1 MSTLSPDRWQKI
13 SPYLDQ
19 ALSVPEQERA
29 AWFESFRLTR
39 PDLADLLQDL
49 LNEHCALAQKHFLEQ
64 GLVSLRSEPFLA
76 GQTIGVYKL
85 LSPIGQGGM
94 GSVWLAER
102 SDGRFQRRVAIKIL
116 NFALAAQGL
125 AERFRREGRILGQL
139 AHPHIAELIDAG
151 VTASGQPY
159 LVLEYVEGAP
169 IDEYCD
175 RHALDVDARIRL
187 FLDVLGAVAHAHTN
201 LIVHRDIKPSNVL
214 VSSNGDVKLLD
225 FGIAKLLIDDTNP
238 AAATSLT
245 LEGAGPLTPLSAAP
259 EQVTGGAVTTATDV
273 YALGVLLYGLLTGQ
287 HPAGQVTHSPADL
300 VKAIVDVEPPRA
312 SDAVI
317 SGEASHNASNRSATP
332 DKLRRQLRGDLDTI
346 VAKTLKKNPRERYS
360 SVSAFADDLER
371 YLKHEPISARPDT
384 FAYRTAKFVR
394 RNSTVVLLT
403 TSALV
408 LVIAS
413 LTAGLYAANRERKI
427 AEHRFLQV
435 RQLADQFL
443 ALDATIQTLPG
454 ATQARREIVSTGL
467 SYLEALSSEVHND
480 RDLSL
485 QVGMAYLQV
494 ARVQGVPT
502 GPNLGDFDAADKTLA
517 QGEKFIDAVLRD
529 DPQNRRALLTSAEIA
544 HARMI
549 LANGGSR
556 EDMLAQAA
564 RANVSFERLLALG
577 NATPEETSAA
587 ARFFMNASTT
597 YSHLHLYEDSVHNA
611 RRAVSISD
619 PTKPIH
625 GRALIRLAQS
635 LRDSGDLEGAL
646 EAISEGRLVLE
657 AASYPNEMQRALA
670 LEDVLIQEGVIL
682 GGDHDPS
689 LGRRKEAIQSFRK
702 ALDLIEPLASKDPND
717 SLVRYDEVIAAREL
731 AALVSYSDPRRGLVI
746 YDGALARLREVK
758 DSLNR
763 RTNETSCL
771 AASSLPLLRLHRSKD
786 AKERIDAAFALL
798 RTTGRY
804 PTTRID
810 RDDPTNAAY
819 QALAAYEEGAGH
831 FDRASAIYQELLDKR
846 MASKPNLQAGL
857 PETYD
862 ISCIYWVLARLYRR
876 NGQPEKSRTLDAARR
891 NLWQDWDRR
900 LPNNAFIARQLQVDV
915 ASHR

>member
-49 LNEHCALAQKHFLEQ
+49 LDEHSALAQKHFLEH
-64 GLVSLRSEPFLA
+64 GPASLRSEPFLA
-76 GQTIGVYKL
+76 GQIIGAYKL

-94 GSVWLAER
+94 GSVWFAER
-102 SDGRFQRRVAIKIL
+102 SDGRFQRRVAIKFL
-116 NFALAAQGL
+116 NFALAAQGP

-139 AHPHIAELIDAG
+139 AHSHIAEMIDAG

-804 PTTRID
+804 PTTRIV
-810 RDDPTNAAY
+810 RDGPTNAAY
-819 QALAAYEEGAGH
+819 QALAAYEEAAGH

-846 MASKPNLQAGL
+846 MASKPDLQADL

-862 ISCIYWVLARLYRR
+862 ISCIYLVLARLYRR
-876 NGQPEKSRTLDAARR
+876 NGQPEKSRALDVARR

-915 ASHR
+915 ASVR